1 MAYEETLTRPSHE
14 GENYL
19 ALYITCVRMQMQC
32 LSARRAFS
40 RSTNPPLS
48 FRMERGQGME
58 WNQSDMAFDDGDG
71 DNKASF
77 GHSLKRSGGGENI
90 VAKISLQP
98 PRGGVAIGS
107 TRDTPIMI
115 PQSLRNEKADSGG
128 GAVCQWRNSPRS
140 PIARRTGRSVTVNG
154 NLLTV
159 QWPTLREK
167 RLRAAL

>member
-1 MAYEETLTRPSHE
+1 MLGSQHHLR
-14 GENYL
+14 ENANAMPL
-19 ALYITCVRMQMQC
+19 CTASLFTVNE
-32 LSARRAFS
+32 S
-40 RSTNPPLS
+40 PLS
-48 FRMERGQGME
+48 LDGRGLER
-58 WNQSDMAFDDGDG
+58 NQSDMAFDDGDG

-90 VAKISLQP
+90 VAKISLQR
-98 PRGGVAIGS
+98 PRGGAAIGS

-159 QWPTLREK
+159 QPSEGRDQEPRCNLGRWK
-167 RLRAAL
+167 FQYC